1 MRSTIN
7 EALTINLLSGWDEEK
22 FLGSWGAEVLSV
34 GNDTLASTAFRSTDL
49 RMLDGIAGWCGG
61 LHGATSLA
69 ETLGALARGSTAS
82 AAAVARHQRGEHLP
96 KTVALYD
103 SKNRVEDLPPLQRPL
118 ARDVMGYMYKKAKP
132 ATVWFL
138 TDLLDDAEWSR
149 SQMLSNWQ
157 ISRDIAEIV
166 VISLGGTQNRDF
178 VEFHFEEVLKYSERL
193 EFEALTP
200 TIVRS
205 WAGRKKGL
213 VTESLM
219 GGRRSPA
226 ASATQRSMVTDPILS
241 MANPANLSRAEF
253 RVCLMLS
260 KGLSVKAVVDE
271 LGTSEATVRSHLRS
285 IYSKTEAHGMA
296 ELLYLLLSKGTAA
309 PAPVQAARSA

>member
-1 MRSTIN
+1 M
-7 EALTINLLSGWDEEK
+7 
-22 FLGSWGAEVLSV
+22 SV
-34 GNDTLASTAFRSTDL
+34 GINQLASTAIRSTDL
-49 RMLDGIAGWCGG
+49 KMLDGIAGWCGG
-61 LHGATSLA
+61 LHGSMALS
-69 ETLGALARGSTAS
+69 ETLGALAGGCGAS
-82 AAAVARHQRGEHLP
+82 AAAIARHHRGEHLP
-96 KTVALYD
+96 RTVSIFD
-103 SKNRVEDLPPLQRPL
+103 SKARVEDLPTLQRPL
-118 ARDVMGYMYKKAKP
+118 TRDAMGYMYRKAKP

-138 TDLLDDAEWSR
+138 TDLLDDAAWTGT
-149 SQMLSNWQ
+149 QMLTNWQ
-157 ISRDIAEIV
+157 LSREIQEIV

-178 VEFHFEEVLKYSERL
+178 VEFHFEEHLKYSEKL

-213 VTESLM
+213 VAETLM

-226 ASATQRSMVTDPILS
+226 ATAEKSSRLVEPILS

-260 KGLSVKAVVDE
+260 KGLSVKGVVEE

-285 IYSKTEAHGMA
+285 IYQKTEAQGMA
-296 ELLYLLLSKGTAA
+296 ELLYLILAKDTQTPPL
-309 PAPVQAARSA
+309 QARSA